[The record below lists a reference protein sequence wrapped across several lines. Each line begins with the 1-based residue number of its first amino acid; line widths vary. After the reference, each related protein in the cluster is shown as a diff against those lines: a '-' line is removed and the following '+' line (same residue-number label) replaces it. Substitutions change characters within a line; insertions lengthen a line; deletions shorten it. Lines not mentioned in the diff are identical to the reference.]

1 MGLEGVEIVIKV
13 EQTFDI
19 AITDSEAEKIAT
31 PGQLIE
37 LVMSKVGRTDH
48 AACLTQRAFHCLRAS
63 LMRQLGYKRNQIKPE
78 TLLEDLFPRSNRK
91 PKIRQILTDLGV
103 QNEIELVLPD
113 WLHYLILTVMVPGA
127 IATAAFL
134 TWHPLPSKIFI
145 LNFVLNSPILAG
157 VLFLILFCW
166 IVFFATRRL
175 GIEFRPSLAT
185 VAHLSRWLVAN
196 APDLVNAPPGQ
207 WSREQVSEKVRQIV
221 IDILPCEKT
230 YRENAHFV
238 KDLGMG

>member
-1 MGLEGVEIVIKV
+1 MGLEGVEIVIEV

-19 AITDSEAEKIAT
+19 VIADSEAEKIAT

-37 LVMSKVGRTDH
+37 LVLSKVGRTDH
-48 AACLTQRAFHCLRAS
+48 AACLTQRAFHHLRAS
-63 LMRQLGYKRNQIKPE
+63 LMRQLGCRRNQIKPE

-103 QNEIELVLPD
+103 QKEIELVRPK
-113 WLHYLILTVMVPGA
+113 WLTLLLLTMLIFGA

-134 TWHPLPSKIFI
+134 PGF
-145 LNFVLNSPILAG
+145 
-157 VLFLILFCW
+157 LFLILFGW
-166 IVFFATRRL
+166 LAFFSTRRL
-175 GIEFRPSLAT
+175 QIEFRPSLAT
-185 VAHLSRWLVAN
+185 VAHLSRWLVAT
-196 APDLVNAPPGQ
+196 APQLVNAPPGQ
-207 WSREQVSEKVRQIV
+207 WSREQVAEHIRQIV